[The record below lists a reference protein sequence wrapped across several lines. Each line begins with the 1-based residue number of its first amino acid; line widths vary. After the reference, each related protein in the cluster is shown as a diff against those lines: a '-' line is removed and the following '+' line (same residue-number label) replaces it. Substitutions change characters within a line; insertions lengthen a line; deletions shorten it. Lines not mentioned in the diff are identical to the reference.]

1 MIGGVQ
7 SSRGGARTEVTS
19 RPSTHNRHI
28 YFIWRTVAADS
39 IVAVDGVDFGSQ
51 DEDGRISSIDG
62 FFGPRPSLDG

>member
-1 MIGGVQ
+1 M
-7 SSRGGARTEVTS
+7 TD
-19 RPSTHNRHI
+19 NRHI